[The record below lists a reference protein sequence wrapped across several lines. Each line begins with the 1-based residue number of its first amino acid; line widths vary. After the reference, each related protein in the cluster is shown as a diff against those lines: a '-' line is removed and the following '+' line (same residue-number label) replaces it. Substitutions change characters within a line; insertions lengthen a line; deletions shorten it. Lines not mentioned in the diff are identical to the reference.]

1 MSAVDAPLK
10 LTTETRDVLRA
21 AGPPRSKGR
30 RWRWLA
36 VGVVASLL
44 VTGGGLAWQRARAPK
59 PVTFVTAPLTKGE
72 LVQTVT
78 AVGTLAPVDAVDLG
92 AEVTGRLVRV
102 LVDVNDH
109 VEAGQ
114 VMAEIDPEQL
124 EARVRQSQAQLESA
138 NASQVSGRV
147 SLKEAQ
153 LKAERTAELFTENVV
168 TGDEND
174 TARAALDRA
183 QANLAVSTAQ
193 TVVASADLSSARS
206 QLARAVIRAPIAG
219 IVLSRAIEP
228 GQTVTAGFQTPVL
241 FTLARDLSKLELSVE
256 VDEADI
262 AKVREGQTASFVVD
276 AYPGRTFA
284 SRVLKLHN
292 LPKAGITVVTYTA
305 LLTVDNED
313 RSLRPGM
320 TATAA
325 VVTDR
330 LNDVWLVDNAALRFE
345 PPRPASAR
353 RGFLPIPGFG
363 GGGPPG
369 GGRGPSGGGA
379 PRGAGPPGAGPA
391 AAPGDNIFL
400 SDAAGLPQRVP
411 VQVLATDGT
420 KSAVAARADAPRGAG
435 RRSPPGAGGPTRPAA
450 ADGAEQSAPAADAA
464 AGLAADAAEGSPAL
478 ELGAPVIVDVA
489 VGGPS

>member
-1 MSAVDAPLK
+1 M
-10 LTTETRDVLRA
+10 
-21 AGPPRSKGR
+21 
-30 RWRWLA
+30 
-36 VGVVASLL
+36 
-44 VTGGGLAWQRARAPK
+44 TGGVLGWQRARAPK
-59 PVTFVTAPLTKGE
+59 PTTFVTAPLARGE

-138 NASQVSGRV
+138 NASQVSARV

-153 LKAERTAELFTENVV
+153 VKAERTAELFAQNVV

-183 QANLAVSTAQ
+183 QANLAVATAQ
-193 TVVASADLSSARS
+193 TIVAGADLSSARS

-305 LLTVDNED
+305 LLAVDNED

-330 LNDVWLVDNAALRFE
+330 LSDVWLVDNAALRFE
-345 PPRPASAR
+345 PPRPAQAR

-369 GGRGPSGGGA
+369 GGRGASGGA
-379 PRGAGPPGAGPA
+379 PRGAAGQA
-391 AAPGDNIFL
+391 AANVADDRIFL
-400 SDAAGLPQRVP
+400 ADAAGQPRRVP

-420 KSAVAARADAPRGAG
+420 RSAVAARAEGGAPRGAG
-435 RRSPPGAGGPTRPAA
+435 RRPAPGADGPVRPAVADAAERPA
-450 ADGAEQSAPAADAA
+450 ADGAGLRAPRAD
-464 AGLAADAAEGSPAL
+464 GTGGPGAEGAEKPPEL
-478 ELGAPVIVDVA
+478 ELGAAVMVDVA

>member
-1 MSAVDAPLK
+1 
-10 LTTETRDVLRA
+10 
-21 AGPPRSKGR
+21 
-30 RWRWLA
+30 
-36 VGVVASLL
+36 
-44 VTGGGLAWQRARAPK
+44 VTGSVLAWQRARAPK
-59 PVTFVTAPLTKGE
+59 PTTFVTAPLTKGE

-124 EARVRQSQAQLESA
+124 EARVRQSQAQLQSA
-138 NASQVSGRV
+138 NASQVSARV

-153 LKAERTAELFTENVV
+153 VKAERTAELFAQNLV

-183 QANLAVSTAQ
+183 QANLSVATAQ
-193 TVVASADLSSARS
+193 TIVAGADLSSARS

-262 AKVREGQTASFVVD
+262 AKVQEGQTASFVVD

-305 LLTVDNED
+305 LLAVDNED

-330 LNDVWLVDNAALRFE
+330 LSDVWLVDNAALRFE
-345 PPRPASAR
+345 PPRPAAAR

-363 GGGPPG
+363 AGGPPG
-369 GGRGPSGGGA
+369 GGRAGGA
-379 PRGAGPPGAGPA
+379 ARGAAGPPGAGA
-391 AAPGDNIFL
+391 ESGDRIFL
-400 SDAAGLPQRVP
+400 ADAAGVPRRLP

-420 KSAVAARADAPRGAG
+420 RSAVAPRADAARAAG
-435 RRSPPGAGGPTRPAA
+435 RRPHPGAGGPTRPAA
-450 ADGAEQSAPAADAA
+450 VDGAEPRPPGGDGAEAPPAD
-464 AGLAADAAEGSPAL
+464 GGEGPAL
-478 ELGAPVIVDVA
+478 ELGAAVIVDVA
-489 VGGPS
+489 VAGPS